1 MNEESEARRIL
12 KTVKFLAAAFPRAAW
27 RDESDAAYAMALMD
41 AGVAPDLLARVI
53 GRVVKQSEY
62 LPTVAELL
70 KVCAAV
76 KREEIE
82 ASWRCPRCGS
92 KNVGVHSDV
101 VAWCMACHWD
111 AS

>member
-1 MNEESEARRIL
+1 MNETSEARRIL
-12 KTVKFLAAAFPRAAW
+12 KTVRFLAAAFPRAAW
-27 RDESDAAYAMALMD
+27 RDESDAVYAMALMD
-41 AGVAPDLLARVI
+41 AGVAPDVLARAI
-53 GRVVKQSEY
+53 RRVVKQSQY

-76 KREEIE
+76 KLEEDA

-92 KNVGVHSDV
+92 DKVTVFAGVV
-101 VAWCMACHWD
+101 NWCAECDWE